1 MGSILQDK
9 LLYTRSIRQAEPNE
23 KQQIFRTKMKLLL
36 AAIPFAR
43 ADFSIMASNYDAMA
57 QNASKQLRSGN
68 RNVAPIPSFN
78 QFQNYGCWCYFTG
91 DGALQGSLHNRR
103 GAGRPVDDMD
113 SYCRDLQWGYDCLL
127 MDADANGYIMADAI
141 DDNNNGAP
149 CVPWEVEYLP
159 GTAGGYAAIETLC
172 QTLNTL
178 EDNINRE
185 CQIETCK
192 IESLFTLN
200 VLGLAGIAN
209 GIDPVYRHDQFNP
222 TSDSC
227 RVISGVG
234 PDERECCGAFP
245 YRRPFHTRNGVNECC
260 TDGGAIVGIY
270 QPLIQQCCTG
280 GFIIPAGEICP

>member
-78 QFQNYGCWCYFTG
+78 QFQNYGCWGYFTG

-127 MDADANGYIMADAI
+127 MDADANGYIMA
-141 DDNNNGAP
+141 
-149 CVPWEVEYLP
+149 
-159 GTAGGYAAIETLC
+159 AAIETLC

-209 GIDPVYRHDQFNP
+209 GIDPVYAHDQFNP